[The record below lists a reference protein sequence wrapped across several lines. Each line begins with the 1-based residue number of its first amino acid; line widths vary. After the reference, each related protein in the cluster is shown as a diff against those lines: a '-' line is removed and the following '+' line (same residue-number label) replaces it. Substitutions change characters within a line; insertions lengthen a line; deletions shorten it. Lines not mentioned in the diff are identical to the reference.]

1 MPADIAAISRHIGQN
16 RNRAMLPTAYMP
28 TVATAAAGGAA
39 RSAGLTMQDRELT
52 MRVHRSLAFLAV
64 AFMLAQ
70 PAWAAPPSAGSASRA
85 APPARG
91 GFAPEVTTPI
101 TPQFN
106 DP

>member
-1 MPADIAAISRHIGQN
+1 
-16 RNRAMLPTAYMP
+16 
-28 TVATAAAGGAA
+28 
-39 RSAGLTMQDRELT
+39 
-52 MRVHRSLAFLAV
+52 MRVHRSLAFLAA

-106 DP
+106 DPGRQLTVPQSGNPVQQLSPMDNQGQPDSLGIK